1 MKIGVIGAGRLG
13 LCFAL
18 LCEDAGH
25 DVVVSDVVSSY
36 VSGLKGK
43 QIDSSEPEVEDLLM
57 RTERF
62 QATTNNQEVIRHSD
76 VIFTFVPTPSLDDG
90 SYDCTCVDQVV
101 EDLSRC
107 PSIDGKIFV
116 IGCTTNPGYC
126 DTVVD
131 RLEGR
136 GVSVYY
142 NPEFI
147 AQGSIIRDLRNADMV
162 LCGGE
167 YGSDYHRGFELIQ
180 DIYEG
185 IQDTEVVFHSLSRK
199 AVEITKI
206 GINCFLTY
214 KISYANMMGQI
225 LHNSGCSEEIPA
237 ILESIGS
244 DTRIGSKYLN
254 FGLGFGGPCLP
265 RDNRALGYYAD
276 SVGLKYSLPQVTDDF
291 NEAHAEFIKNFCV
304 DQNKEGLPFS
314 IESIGFKVGS
324 DMVVESSRLR
334 LVEDLLKDGHT
345 VYVMDIDEVIE
356 RFQEELEDLYDDSII
371 FVRNSREIHEPTWN
385 IDL

>member
-25 DVVVSDVVSSY
+25 NVIVSDVMQHY
-36 VSGLKGK
+36 VSGLQNK
-43 QIDSSEPEVEDLLM
+43 QIDSTEPEVEDLLM
-57 RTERF
+57 RSEKF
-62 QATTNNQEVIRHSD
+62 QATTNNQEVIRTSD

-90 SYDCTCVDQVV
+90 SYDCTCVDEVV
-101 EDLSRC
+101 EDLVKF
-107 PSIDGKIFV
+107 PSLDGKVFV

-147 AQGSIIRDLRNADMV
+147 AQGSIIKDMREADMV

-167 YGSDYHRGFELIQ
+167 YGEEYYRGFEMIQ
-180 DIYEG
+180 DIYES
-185 IQDTEVVFHSLSRK
+185 IMDVEVSFHQMSRK
-199 AVEITKI
+199 AAEITKI
-206 GINCFLTY
+206 SVNCFLTY
-214 KISYANMMGQI
+214 KISYANMIGQI
-225 LHNSGCSEEIPA
+225 LHNSGCSEEIGA
-237 ILESIGS
+237 ILDSIGA

-265 RDNRALGYYAD
+265 RDNRALGHYAD
-276 SVGLKYSLPQVTDDF
+276 SVGLTYSLPQVTDDF
-291 NEAHAEFIKNFCV
+291 NQAHAEFIKNFCI

-324 DMVVESSRLR
+324 DMVVESPRLR

-356 RFQEELEDLYDDSII
+356 RFREELEELYDDNII
-371 FVRNSREIHEPTWN
+371 FVRNAREIHEPTWTIN
-385 IDL
+385 L